1 VSRTL
6 FIIFVPFVAT
16 SKSITQKSVWIDLH
30 AGGHTAEML
39 TLLKSFD
46 QSIYWPRRYIVAS
59 TDRMSGQK
67 ATAFEALI
75 LGNPTD
81 QGDQAMVADKKHDT
95 RKLLRRSKLQPTSTS
110 LSKDEKIFSVK
121 IIPRSREVGQSFIT
135 SVGTTL
141 YAAIYAFIF
150 VFDFRPDLVLINGP
164 GTALPVVVAARAAR
178 MAGLADSK
186 VVYVESIARVTQL
199 SLTGKILYKLR
210 LSDEFFVQW
219 EELLE
224 AYPRAKYAGRLM

>member
-1 VSRTL
+1 MRRACLSFVSLFGTL
-6 FIIFVPFVAT
+6 LRSGIIKT
-16 SKSITQKSVWIDLH
+16 CEHH

-46 QSIYWPRRYIVAS
+46 PDIYWPRRYIVAS
-59 TDRMSGQK
+59 TDSMSGQK
-67 ATAFEALI
+67 AAAFEALI
-75 LGNPTD
+75 ESHID
-81 QGDQAMVADKKHDT
+81 QQDHAMTPGTQHKAT
-95 RKLLRRSKLQPTSTS
+95 KLLRQRKMQPGSANFS
-110 LSKDEKIFSVK
+110 NDGVFSVK

-141 YAAIYAFIF
+141 YAAIYAFKF
-150 VFDFRPDLVLINGP
+150 VFTFRPDLVLINGP
-164 GTALPVVVAARAAR
+164 GTALPVVVAAVAAR
-178 MAGLADSK
+178 MVGLADAK
-186 VVYVESIARVTQL
+186 VVYVESIARVTRL

-210 LSDEFFVQW
+210 LSHEFFVQW